1 MSCWINLS
9 NGIDNLPTV
18 CFRVLLLFESLILA
32 VAFFGAEGKT
42 DVTAAACKSLSLTQ
56 ALAARCQDID
66 VSDSSEE
73 DMNGSVSGF
82 NRVSL

>member
-1 MSCWINLS
+1 M
-9 NGIDNLPTV
+9 
-18 CFRVLLLFESLILA
+18 
-32 VAFFGAEGKT
+32 AFFGAEGKT